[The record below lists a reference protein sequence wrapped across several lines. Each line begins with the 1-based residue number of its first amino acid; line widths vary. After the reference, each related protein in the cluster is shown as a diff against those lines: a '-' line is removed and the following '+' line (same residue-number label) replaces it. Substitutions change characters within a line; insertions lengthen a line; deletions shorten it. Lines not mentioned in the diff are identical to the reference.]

1 MPEWLDIASIIALLG
16 TIGGWI
22 GLAIQSRKN
31 KSDAKILVDKY
42 KTEAEILA
50 EKNKNEAA
58 ATIHAAYNSLCVELR
73 GRITQLHADIDR
85 AVERISQLE
94 QQNVELR
101 QENETLKDKVCDL
114 EDLLASGEKERVRLT
129 KEVDELSE
137 RLAKY
142 ETRPTRTSRA
152 RTTR

>member
-1 MPEWLDIASIIALLG
+1 MPEWLDITVIVALLG

-22 GLAIQSRKN
+22 GWAVQSRKN
-31 KSDAKILVDKY
+31 KADATAL
-42 KTEAEILA
+42 
-50 EKNKNEAA
+50 
-58 ATIHAAYNSLCVELR
+58 IHAAYKDLCAEMR
-73 GRITQLHADIDR
+73 GRIEQLHVDIDGTIARITQL
-85 AVERISQLE
+85 EK
-94 QQNVELR
+94 QNVELR